1 MSSTGSLMIGIMI
14 LIIGFA
20 IVTSISDNDDRALA
34 AVAFIGGIIGTIF
47 ICASGG

>member
-1 MSSTGSLMIGIMI
+1 MSSTGSLLIGIMI

-20 IVTSISDNDDRALA
+20 IVTNISDNDDRALA

-47 ICASGG
+47 ICTFGG